1 MLYSL
6 FFHTLGWSALASP
19 GIRAALA
26 LATAFAIALALGR
39 PTIAW
44 LKRQRIGEKTEKTPI
59 EDEALR
65 RSISAKS
72 GTPTM
77 GGLFLVPALLGA
89 CLLWGDLADKGMQA
103 AVICVAGLAA
113 LGVMDDVMKLRSRA
127 RKDRGLKV
135 RYKLLVQALIGAG
148 AAAVLVRLGATAWA
162 ERVAAASP
170 SLHLTPQL
178 AGLIFLAWGTLLVM
192 TMSNATNVTDGMD
205 GLLAGLA
212 PLAAVAVGAAA
223 LLGPVGAEMGV
234 LCGALAGACLGFLIY
249 NRHPAQVFM
258 GDTGSL
264 ALGGAL
270 AIAALASRQDV
281 VLLVAGVIFLAEFGS
296 SVLQIGAYQI
306 FGRRVLPIAPMH
318 HIFQRQGHAES
329 RIVHGFY
336 LGGVAAAM
344 AGLGLLLM

>member
-1 MLYSL
+1 MLYRL
-6 FFHTLGWSALASP
+6 IAEVTGLSALGGA
-19 GIRAALA
+19 GARAALA
-26 LATAFAIALALGR
+26 LATAFAVALALGR

-44 LKRQRIGEKTEKTPI
+44 LKRRSIGEKTEKTPI

-65 RSISAKS
+65 RSISSKS

-103 AVICVAGLAA
+103 ALICVASLAA
-113 LGVMDDVMKLRSRA
+113 LGFVDDAMKLRSRE
-127 RKDRGLKV
+127 RRDRGLKV
-135 RYKLLVQALIGAG
+135 RYKLLVQGLIGCG
-148 AAAVLVRLGATAWA
+148 AAAVLLRRGASAWA
-162 ERVAAASP
+162 DRAAALAPSLHVSVAAA
-170 SLHLTPQL
+170 
-178 AGLIFLAWGTLLVM
+178 ALIAVGWGTLLVM

-212 PLAAVAVGAAA
+212 PLAAGAVGAAA
-223 LLGPVGAEMGV
+223 LVGPVGAEMGV
-234 LCGALAGACLGFLIY
+234 LCGALAGACLGFLYY
-249 NRHPAQVFM
+249 NRHPAKVFM

-264 ALGGAL
+264 AVGGAL
-270 AIAALASRQDV
+270 AVAGLASRQEL
-281 VLLVAGVIFLAEFGS
+281 VLLLAGVIFLAEFGS
-296 SVLQIGAYQI
+296 SVVQIGAFQL

-336 LGGVAAAM
+336 LSGVAAAV
-344 AGLGLLLM
+344 AGLGLLLV